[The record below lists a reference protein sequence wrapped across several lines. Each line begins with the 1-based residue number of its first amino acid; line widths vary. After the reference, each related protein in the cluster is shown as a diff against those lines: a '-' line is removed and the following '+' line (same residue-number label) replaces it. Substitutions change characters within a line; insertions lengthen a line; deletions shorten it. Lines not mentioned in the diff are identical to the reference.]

1 MVDGTLGNPTTELLA
16 APKSVVVSNP
26 VVETAVIA
34 PDEAPAPSITD
45 VPYPTVP
52 SLSPP
57 STPNPA
63 SVVVAVAPSITD
75 VPYPTVP
82 SLSPPSTP
90 NPASVVVVVVSA
102 PKAAPVEK
110 AAPAPAPSITEV
122 PYPTVLLKYH
132 IQQFLH
138 FHLLRLR
145 IHLRRHL

>member
-63 SVVVAVAPSITD
+63 SVVV
-75 VPYPTVP
+75 
-82 SLSPPSTP
+82 
-90 NPASVVVVVVSA
+90 VVSA

-122 PYPTVLLKYH
+122 PYPTVPSFSPPSTPNPPSATFVVPKSTVPKLVVPKSTV
-132 IQQFLH
+132 
-138 FHLLRLR
+138 
-145 IHLRRHL
+145 